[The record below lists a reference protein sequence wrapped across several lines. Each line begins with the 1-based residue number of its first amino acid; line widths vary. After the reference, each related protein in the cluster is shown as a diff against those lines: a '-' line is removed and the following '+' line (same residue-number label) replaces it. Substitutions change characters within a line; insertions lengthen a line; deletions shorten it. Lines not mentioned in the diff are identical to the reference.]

1 MGTRTPRPNVCMSS
15 MGGGEMKPK
24 LTLQAKLD
32 LAKLAITAIFVPQSM
47 VILTIILL
55 WKMRQDRLWEERGR

>member
-1 MGTRTPRPNVCMSS
+1 MNQ
-15 MGGGEMKPK
+15 K
-24 LTLQAKLD
+24 LTFRGKIA
-32 LAKLAITAIFVPQSM
+32 LAKLTVTALIVPQSM